1 LCFLTVLPVLAADSR
16 SSSSSES
23 VGHSGA
29 AAQGDTAAQADAAVQ
44 VDNGAAEVLAHDLS
58 VELTPDRH
66 ELKARDR
73 ITLKVLTDRKH
84 VSFRLNVALRVA
96 SVQSRAEAG
105 SRPLAYVTEPVRG
118 APAAP
123 SPSPLPGGERAGVRG
138 EAPGPQHTAREEEEQ
153 LVTVHLNEEA
163 ASGQIVTLDWSYEG
177 TINEPPREPR
187 HLRFVTPSETAG
199 HIGSEGVYLSGE
211 THWYPEVPG
220 SLPTFR
226 LTVTTPEDWQAVTH
240 GKQITR
246 QARSTAAKGTV
257 TAEWDVAAKTEALTL
272 VANRFVVQHRD
283 WRDPSGRPI
292 EVAAYLFPED
302 ASLAQEYLDA
312 SVRYLET
319 YSKLLGSYPF
329 PKFAVVENFFASGLG
344 MPSFTLLGS
353 GVIKRHYVQP
363 YALGHEIVHSWFGN
377 WLFNDAAQG
386 NWVEG
391 LTTYLA
397 NYYYDEFSG
406 SEARAREQRR
416 MMVLGYA
423 VYVRPEEDYPVARFR
438 QKVDQKDNAIGYQK
452 AAMVFHML
460 RRDIGD
466 EAFWSGLR
474 RLVAERG
481 GVYSTWR
488 DVEEVFAAAA
498 GRDLRWFFAQW
509 VERPG
514 APVLV
519 LTEALY
525 RDGDSRTGQGSDDFV
540 LQLRVVQADL
550 AGEPYRL
557 GLPVSVN
564 MADGRTHRVLVK
576 VESRDQA
583 LTLHLPSRPLS
594 VTIDPDFDSFRRLA
608 WEQLPPMLNLFVTD
622 RRRTLVL
629 PGMGTEADQEPYL
642 GLAGQIRSREP
653 AVARVSDQ
661 ESASLDGSVLVLG
674 GPSVNRAADWVA
686 QACGGRVNLGRDR
699 FAVEGKT
706 YEGTDK
712 ALLVT
717 CRRPDHPG
725 TVVTLF
731 YGLTPQAAAKVARL
745 LFFYGWQSYLV
756 FHGGTVVARGDF
768 LPKPEDL
775 EVRFDTR

>member
-1 LCFLTVLPVLAADSR
+1 LCFLTVSPVLAADSLPF
-16 SSSSSES
+16 SSGSES
-23 VGHSGA
+23 IGHPAA
-29 AAQGDTAAQADAAVQ
+29 AAQSDPAEQAGDAAKT
-44 VDNGAAEVLAHDLS
+44 DDGDAEVLAHDLS
-58 VELTPDRH
+58 VELAPDRH

-73 ITLKVLTDRKH
+73 IALKVPADRKH
-84 VSFRLNVALRVA
+84 VSFLLNASLRVA
-96 SVQSRAEAG
+96 SVQSRTEAG
-105 SRPLAYVTEPVRG
+105 LRPLAYLTEQVRG
-118 APAAP
+118 APVAHGPLHPKEQRAP
-123 SPSPLPGGERAGVRG
+123 HATDPRREARGAGER
-138 EAPGPQHTAREEEEQ
+138 
-153 LVTVHLNEEA
+153 LVTVDLNGEVT
-163 ASGQIVTLDWSYEG
+163 SGQIVTLEWSYEG

-187 HLRFVTPSETAG
+187 HLRFVTPSERAG

-211 THWYPEVPG
+211 THWYPEVTG

-226 LTVTTPEDWQAVTH
+226 LTVTTPEDWQTVTH
-240 GKQITR
+240 GKQV
-246 QARSTAAKGTV
+246 ARRASSAAARGTV
-257 TAEWDVAAKTEALTL
+257 TAEWEIAAKTEALTL

-283 WRDPSGRPI
+283 WRDPSGRTI

-319 YSKLLGSYPF
+319 YSKLLGPYPF

-406 SEARAREQRR
+406 NEAQAREQRR

-452 AAMVFHML
+452 AAMIFHML

-481 GVYSTWR
+481 GAYSTWR
-488 DVEEVFAAAA
+488 DVEEIFAAAA
-498 GRDLRWFFAQW
+498 GRELRWFFAQW

-514 APVLV
+514 APILG
-519 LTEALY
+519 LTEASY
-525 RDGDSRTGQGSDDFV
+525 QDGSPRGGQGSDGFV
-540 LQLRVVQADL
+540 LQFRVVQAGL

-564 MADGRTHRVLVK
+564 MADGRTHRVLAK

-608 WEQLPPMLNLFVTD
+608 REQLPPMLNLFVTD
-622 RRRTLVL
+622 RRRTLVF
-629 PGMGTEADQEPYL
+629 PGMGAEADQEPYR
-642 GLAGQIRSREP
+642 GLAGQILSREP

-661 ESASLDGSVLVLG
+661 ESVFPDGSVLVLG
-674 GPSVNRAADWVA
+674 GPGVNRAADLVA
-686 QACGGRVNLGRDR
+686 QACGGRVSLGRDR
-699 FAVEGKT
+699 FVVEGKT

-712 ALLVT
+712 ALLIT

-731 YGLTPQAAAKVARL
+731 YGLTPTAAAKVARL
-745 LFFYGWQSYLV
+745 LFFYGWQSYIV
-756 FHGGTVVARGDF
+756 FHDGTVMARGDF
-768 LPKPEDL
+768 SPARDEL
-775 EVRFDTR
+775 EVQFEKR